1 MKQND
6 PYAGLGTYEQG
17 DADPYAGLGVVQKA
31 MPRAKVPRT
40 GMDKATQVAGVAANA
55 LLPYATAAGMGAMA
69 GAPFA
74 GVGAIPGAAG
84 GVLALGL
91 GDLGTSVYNLA
102 TPLFDGQRVPLP
114 SETMQRG
121 YQSMGAAR
129 APETPG
135 EQVFGDILS
144 GAAGGGGQAKAFQ
157 TLAGKATSPQA
168 QNFMRFMGQNIRGQ
182 TAAGAGAAAA
192 PSVASNYFDVSNPA
206 ALLGLSLAGGG
217 AGFKAGTPKP
227 KLVTAKEIVKESS
240 DLYAQMKA
248 ANVNIAPQA
257 MTDLA
262 TQVRTNIKN
271 LPYDPDTDQVVNQ
284 ALKMLDVKSG
294 KPMSFDMLD
303 KLRRKIRDLPYNMS
317 GTSSVD
323 SDERS
328 VITVIDDLIDDYM
341 DGLTPTQTTS
351 GDPAA
356 AAALI
361 KQAREVRG
369 RGYKI
374 EAIELAFK
382 KATDASQRLDNP
394 KEFLPALRSE
404 FGKIA
409 DNERKLSKFDK
420 PTQDLIKQ
428 VAKGTVTQKSLMGLA
443 KLSPSARQ
451 LAAQLPFYGVGYGG
465 LATLSPT
472 AAAAVGGLQATG
484 AVAKGVAN
492 RMTQGQ
498 ANRALISAAQPGG
511 VIKPKPPGFYVLSPI
526 AQQNVLAQQ
535 RANNQK

>member
-1 MKQND
+1 M
-6 PYAGLGTYEQG
+6 E
-17 DADPYAGLGVVQKA
+17 
-31 MPRAKVPRT
+31 
-40 GMDKATQVAGVAANA
+40 
-55 LLPYATAAGMGAMA
+55 AAG
-69 GAPFA
+69 
-74 GVGAIPGAAG
+74 
-84 GVLALGL
+84 
-91 GDLGTSVYNLA
+91 
-102 TPLFDGQRVPLP
+102 
-114 SETMQRG
+114 
-121 YQSMGAAR
+121 
-129 APETPG
+129 
-135 EQVFGDILS
+135 
-144 GAAGGGGQAKAFQ
+144 
-157 TLAGKATSPQA
+157 
-168 QNFMRFMGQNIRGQ
+168 
-182 TAAGAGAAAA
+182 
-192 PSVASNYFDVSNPA
+192 
-206 ALLGLSLAGGG
+206 
-217 AGFKAGTPKP
+217 
-227 KLVTAKEIVKESS
+227 
-240 DLYAQMKA
+240 
-248 ANVNIAPQA
+248 VNIAPTA

-262 TQVRTNIKN
+262 NAARTKAQS
-271 LPYDPDTDQVVNQ
+271 LKYDPDTDKVVRE
-284 ALKMLDVKSG
+284 ALDLFAKKANNPISY
-294 KPMSFDMLD
+294 DMLEEF
-303 KLRRKIRDLPYNMS
+303 RKSIRDLPYS
-317 GTSSVD
+317 EGGGKRGTPKQRAIVKALD
-323 SDERS
+323 DA
-328 VITVIDDLIDDYM
+328 IDDFM

-351 GDPAA
+351 GDAA
-356 AAALI
+356 SAAALI

-369 RGYKI
+369 RGYKTQT
-374 EAIELAFK
+374 IELAFK

-535 RANNQK
+535 RANNPK